1 MIEII
6 RASGSLPLRSRLAK
20 ANGHWGPW
28 VLDRKTL
35 TITCEDYEIDPERID
50 TSGEMLDFIM
60 QIARKSWA
68 TDEVLANLVRALN
81 DIIEPQA
88 YLCSGGS
95 QKKIKN
101 TLTFLRSRISDKDA

>member
-1 MIEII
+1 MTDFGDPDAWNI
-6 RASGSLPLRSRLAK
+6 PSRLTQAD
-20 ANGHWGPW
+20 GHWGPW

-35 TITCEDYEIDPERID
+35 TITCEDYEIDLERID

-81 DIIEPQA
+81 DIVEPQA
-88 YLCSGGS
+88 HLCSGGS
-95 QKKIKN
+95 QKTIKN